1 MSPKSAPGGQT
12 LGSNRFPGAP
22 QGLPEPSQG
31 LPEPP
36 QVQVD
41 TVRLKMGGPRKAPR
55 RPDGSPRALPRPS
68 RAFWGLPAYQSP
80 GPHHPTFQPQSIS
93 STGPAEFQLRSP
105 SLPLPRPRPLPLP
118 APSAQRASSLG
129 SFGLL
134 GAWAWVRSR
143 GGCVVAFWDFP
154 RWWSRWE
161 AFPKQNVTVTF

>member
-1 MSPKSAPGGQT
+1 MIPP
-12 LGSNRFPGAP
+12 RFHRRLCNYTCFPTTP
-22 QGLPEPSQG
+22 
-31 LPEPP
+31 
-36 QVQVD
+36 VNV
-41 TVRLKMGGPRKAPR
+41 TVRLALFFPCSARVTVSPLSGPTSAQLFSASPAP
-55 RPDGSPRALPRPS
+55 PS
-68 RAFWGLPAYQSP
+68 CSSAPCP